1 MAKRKMPAGMGGGNM
16 NNMMKQVQKM
26 QQDMAKLQEELE
38 ERQVE
43 ATAGGGAVK
52 VVATGKKT
60 ILSIKI
66 DPEVIDEDDIE
77 MLEDL
82 VLAAV
87 NEAIVKA
94 EEMVNSE
101 MGKITGGMNIP
112 GLM

>member
-38 ERQVE
+38 EREVD

-87 NEAIVKA
+87 NEALVKA
-94 EEMVNSE
+94 EEMVNTE